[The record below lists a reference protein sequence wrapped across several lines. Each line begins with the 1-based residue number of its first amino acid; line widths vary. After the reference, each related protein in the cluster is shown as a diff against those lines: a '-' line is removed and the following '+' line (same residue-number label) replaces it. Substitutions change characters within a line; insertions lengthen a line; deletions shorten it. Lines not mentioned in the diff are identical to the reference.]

1 MIKFFR
7 HIRKNLLSQGKTGK
21 YFKYAIGEILLVVI
35 GILIALQLNNWNEN
49 RKKRAQEQALLVQ
62 LQSEFNSNLKQL
74 DEKITI
80 RKNMYNSSLKLL
92 HYIDNP
98 VGIHNDSILKHLVQ
112 TTLSPTFNPIS
123 TDFIG
128 TGRIQLLQNNRL
140 KELLTRWSSEIVAVT
155 EEEVQWLDY
164 SKKQYTAFLL
174 EHTSFRNVLSS
185 FWENNTT
192 NAFNLDKGKT
202 TQVNL
207 KRSKTEFNESKVLHN
222 PKLEDHMAYCASMAK
237 VANSQ
242 AVSLRQRI
250 VEILELIEQD
260 LKPADD

>member
-7 HIRKNLLSQGKTGK
+7 KIRQNLLSEGKTAK
-21 YFKYAIGEILLVVI
+21 YFKYAIGEIVLVVI
-35 GILIALQLNNWNEN
+35 GILIALQINNWNEN
-49 RKKRAQEQALLVQ
+49 RKERLQEQALLVQ

-74 DEKITI
+74 NEKITI
-80 RKNMYNSSLKLL
+80 RRNMYNSSLKLL

-98 VGIHNDSILKHLVQ
+98 VDIHNDSILKHLVQ

-164 SKKQYTAFLL
+164 SKEQYTHFLI
-174 EHTSFRNVLSS
+174 ENASFRNVLNS

-207 KRSKTEFNESKVLHN
+207 KKSKTEFDVSEVLHN
-222 PKLEDHMAYCASMAK
+222 PKLEDHIAFCASMAK

-242 AVSLRQRI
+242 SASLRQRI

-260 LKPADD
+260 ITP